1 VGVASWWSEDGTGW
15 MYVDGL
21 NNEIN
26 NGMNEMNDELVDDW
40 LLTGND

>member
-1 VGVASWWSEDGTGW
+1 MVEMRINLQVDLAWSWWSEDGTGW

-26 NGMNEMNDELVDDW
+26 NGMNEMNE
-40 LLTGND
+40 